1 MGMKN
6 PLYRWYFVQW
16 IFSLF
21 HPLDLPPLLNFIY
34 IKLFI
39 RIVFSE
45 FLCYLPIGLYLS
57 FLKILGYD

>member
-39 RIVFSE
+39 
-45 FLCYLPIGLYLS
+45 
-57 FLKILGYD
+57 